1 MKLNELF
8 KELQNLN
15 KALKLFNGEDEADKK
30 LSFYVDDIHEGKYNT
45 FKEFNNYFKREYV
58 EEFYNELLKTE
69 FTKEDVGVFSAKF
82 NSHGN
87 NHIINVYF
95 Y

>member
-15 KALKLFNGEDEADKK
+15 KALKLFYGEDEAEKK

-45 FKEFNNYFKREYV
+45 FKEFNNYFKKEYV
-58 EEFYNELLKTE
+58 AEFYNELLNVE
-69 FTKEDVGVFSAKF
+69 FIKEDVGVFSAKF
-82 NSHGN
+82 NVLGY